1 MQRLR
6 RIQRLGRKSLWGLG
20 LVVGLVIGLAIGGT
34 VSWATIPD
42 TLHGRID
49 GCFMVSGPNKGALRV
64 IDTQNGARCKAGE
77 HTLAWDRKSLR
88 WRGIWNADTLY
99 ADNDGVRYGGA
110 FYLAINSSVNIVPT
124 DTSAWALILPQ
135 GSTGATGAKGAT
147 GSAGVAGAKGATGS
161 AGAHGATGASGPTG
175 PSGSNGL
182 QGSPGPS
189 ALFAAQP
196 IGAVSAWALD
206 DGGWSDLGAATTS
219 ITIPAG
225 TSALV
230 VARWSGEVD
239 PNGANVSGVMLR
251 IVIDGTPMHP
261 YALPEGV
268 PYGQHLSF
276 ERSLAAVGAGNHDVT
291 VQASLPS
298 CGGCSQVVD
307 VSTSE
312 LVVEGS
318 PE

>member
-1 MQRLR
+1 MQRLS
-6 RIQRLGRKSLWGLG
+6 RIQRLGHKSFWGLG

-124 DTSAWALILPQ
+124 DTSAWALILPK

-161 AGAHGATGASGPTG
+161 AGAHGATRRGDRRVPLHGSEAARGAE
-175 PSGSNGL
+175 
-182 QGSPGPS
+182 
-189 ALFAAQP
+189 
-196 IGAVSAWALD
+196 
-206 DGGWSDLGAATTS
+206 
-219 ITIPAG
+219 
-225 TSALV
+225 
-230 VARWSGEVD
+230 RC
-239 PNGANVSGVMLR
+239 
-251 IVIDGTPMHP
+251 
-261 YALPEGV
+261 
-268 PYGQHLSF
+268 GQ
-276 ERSLAAVGAGNHDVT
+276 DVRR
-291 VQASLPS
+291 S
-298 CGGCSQVVD
+298 CG
-307 VSTSE
+307 T
-312 LVVEGS
+312 VEAEPAWRETG
-318 PE
+318 